1 MKIKNLLIAFTAILS
16 HAVQAQ
22 KNEYPVTIISD
33 SLKENA
39 NAIVRLDQT
48 DIIISSQRSMNIK
61 TKRVITVLNKKGLS
75 AINAFEYYDN
85 KRAVKAIEAIVY
97 DDFGNEIK
105 RIKRK
110 DFKDHSASGE
120 STLFSDNRVV
130 YLDYTPVNYPFT
142 IIFQSEIATS
152 NTAFIPL
159 WYPVSE
165 NYVSVEKSILN
176 VSYPDNLGFKK
187 KELNFSKFNI
197 QKTLDTSTQL
207 SYSVT
212 NILGQKQEDYS
223 PKSVVFPRVMMSLEI
238 FNLEGQDGIAKNWKE
253 YGKWYADKIL
263 EGTMDL
269 SDETKAKIKT
279 LVGNETDPI
288 KKAKII
294 YKYVQEKSRYVSIQV
309 GIGGWK
315 PMLASDVDRLG
326 YGDCKAL
333 SNYTRALLK
342 EVDVPSYNTLVY
354 GDKRKVG
361 LQSDFMFLEV
371 NHMILC
377 VPNKEEY
384 IFLEC
389 TSQDAPFGYQANF
402 TDDREVLIIKPEG
415 GEIVRTHNYE
425 DKDNIQSS
433 VGTYTLSEN
442 GDFTGEIEIISEGT
456 QYGSKARVEK
466 LQPTDKNDH
475 YKEYWSTIN
484 NLKIEN
490 VSFSNDKDNVRFTE
504 NVAMN
509 ALNYGSVSGNKMMFV
524 VNAFNPL
531 TEQVKRVRNR
541 KNPFEIQRGF
551 VDSDEIA
558 VALPKGFS
566 IEFLPKP
573 VELNDKF
580 GEYKAEVIKK
590 DDNTLIYKRRLFVK
604 KGLYSNAE
612 YDNYRLFMEQISR
625 NDNAKII
632 LTKI

>member
-1 MKIKNLLIAFTAILS
+1 MAILS

-22 KNEYPVTIISD
+22 KNEYPITIIAD

-39 NAIVRLDQT
+39 NAVVRLDQT

-75 AINAFEYYDN
+75 AINAFEYYDT
-85 KRAVKAIEAIVY
+85 KRSVKAIEAIVY

-110 DFKDHSASGE
+110 DFKDQSASGGN
-120 STLFSDNRVV
+120 TLFSDNRVV

-142 IIFQSEIATS
+142 VIYQSEITTS
-152 NTAFIPL
+152 NTAFIPQ
-159 WYPVSE
+159 WFPVSE
-165 NYVSVEKSILN
+165 NYVSIEKSILN
-176 VSYPDNLGFKK
+176 VTYPDNLGFKK

-197 QKTLDTSTQL
+197 QKTTDTTTQL
-207 SYSVT
+207 SYSATTV
-212 NILGQKQEDYS
+212 LAQRQEDYS
-223 PKSVVFPRVMMSLEI
+223 PKSAVFPRVMMSLEI
-238 FNLEGQDGIAKNWKE
+238 FNLEGQDGTAKNWKE

-269 SDETKAKIKT
+269 SDATKAKIKT

-354 GDKRKVG
+354 GDRSKVS

-384 IFLEC
+384 VFLEC

-415 GEIVRTHNYE
+415 GEIVRTHSYE
-425 DKDNIQSS
+425 DKDNTQNS
-433 VGTYTLSEN
+433 VGTYTISEN
-442 GDFTGEIEIISEGT
+442 GNFTGKVEIISEGT

-466 LQPTDKNDH
+466 LQPTDKDDH

-524 VNAFNPL
+524 VNAFNPI
-531 TEQVKRVRNR
+531 TEQVKRIRNR
-541 KNPFEIQRGF
+541 KNPFEIQRGY
-551 VDSDEIA
+551 VDTDEIA
-558 VALPKGFS
+558 IALPKGFA
-566 IEFLPKP
+566 IEFLPKA

-590 DDNTLIYKRRLFVK
+590 DDNTLIYKRRFFMK

>member
-1 MKIKNLLIAFTAILS
+1 MAILS

-22 KNEYPVTIISD
+22 KNEYPITIIAD

-39 NAIVRLDQT
+39 NAVVRLDQT

-75 AINAFEYYDN
+75 AINAFEYYDT
-85 KRAVKAIEAIVY
+85 KRSVKAIEAIVY

-110 DFKDHSASGE
+110 DFKDQSASGGN
-120 STLFSDNRVV
+120 TLFSDNRVV
-130 YLDYTPVNYPFT
+130 FLDYTPVNYPFT
-142 IIFQSEIATS
+142 VIYQSEITTS
-152 NTAFIPL
+152 NTAFIPQ
-159 WYPVSE
+159 WFPVSE
-165 NYVSVEKSILN
+165 NYVSIEKSILN
-176 VSYPDNLGFKK
+176 VTYPDNLGFKK

-197 QKTLDTSTQL
+197 QKTTDTTTQL
-207 SYSVT
+207 SYSAT
-212 NILGQKQEDYS
+212 TILAQRQEDYS

-238 FNLEGQDGIAKNWKE
+238 FNLEGQDGTAKNWKE

-269 SDETKAKIKT
+269 SDATKAKIKT

-354 GDKRKVG
+354 GDRSKVS

-384 IFLEC
+384 VFLEC

-415 GEIVRTHNYE
+415 GEIVRTHSYE
-425 DKDNIQSS
+425 DKDNRQNS

-442 GDFTGEIEIISEGT
+442 GNFTGKVEIISEGT

-466 LQPTDKNDH
+466 LQPTDKDDH

-524 VNAFNPL
+524 VNAFNPV
-531 TEQVKRVRNR
+531 TEQVKRIRNR
-541 KNPFEIQRGF
+541 KNPFEIQRGY
-551 VDSDEIA
+551 VDTDEIA
-558 VALPKGFS
+558 IALPKGFA
-566 IEFLPKP
+566 IEFLPKA

-590 DDNTLIYKRRLFVK
+590 DDNTLIYKRRFFMK

>member
-1 MKIKNLLIAFTAILS
+1 MAILS

-22 KNEYPVTIISD
+22 KNEYPITIIAD

-39 NAIVRLDQT
+39 NAVVRLDQT

-75 AINAFEYYDN
+75 AINAFEYYDT
-85 KRAVKAIEAIVY
+85 KRSVKAIEAIVY

-110 DFKDHSASGE
+110 DFKDQSASGGN
-120 STLFSDNRVV
+120 TLFSDNRVV

-142 IIFQSEIATS
+142 VIYQSEITTS
-152 NTAFIPL
+152 NTAFIPQ
-159 WYPVSE
+159 WFPVSE
-165 NYVSVEKSILN
+165 NYVSIEKSILN
-176 VSYPDNLGFKK
+176 VTYPDNLGFKK

-197 QKTLDTSTQL
+197 QKTTDTTTQL
-207 SYSVT
+207 SYSAT
-212 NILGQKQEDYS
+212 TILAQRQEDYS

-238 FNLEGQDGIAKNWKE
+238 FNLEGQDGTAKNWKE

-269 SDETKAKIKT
+269 SDETKTKIKT

-354 GDKRKVG
+354 GDRSKVS

-384 IFLEC
+384 VFLEC

-415 GEIVRTHNYE
+415 GEIVRTHSYE
-425 DKDNIQSS
+425 DKDNTQNS
-433 VGTYTLSEN
+433 VGTYTISEN
-442 GDFTGEIEIISEGT
+442 GNFTGKVEIISEGT

-466 LQPTDKNDH
+466 LQPTDKDDH

-524 VNAFNPL
+524 VNAFNPI
-531 TEQVKRVRNR
+531 TEQVKRIRNR
-541 KNPFEIQRGF
+541 KNPFEIQRGY
-551 VDSDEIA
+551 VDTDEIA
-558 VALPKGFS
+558 IALPKGFA
-566 IEFLPKP
+566 IEFLPKA

-590 DDNTLIYKRRLFVK
+590 DDNTLIYKRHFFMK